1 MGRLASPFFM
11 NTPDLS
17 DKYPDKDFLLD
28 FQCFS
33 RIKSMHGQ
41 ISTVFC
47 PDDNS
52 FVREMLSENGH
63 QKIMFIDGA
72 KSKNVALLG
81 DNLAALA
88 IENNWSGI
96 IVNGRIRDAEII
108 SQLDIAIFA
117 LGTCPRKS
125 SKKNQ
130 GKKNIELSIDGL
142 TIKPGDWVYA
152 DINGILISDSELEI

>member
-1 MGRLASPFFM
+1 
-11 NTPDLS
+11 
-17 DKYPDKDFLLD
+17 
-28 FQCFS
+28 
-33 RIKSMHGQ
+33 MHGQ

-108 SQLDIAIFA
+108 SQLDVAIFA

>member
-1 MGRLASPFFM
+1 M

-52 FVREMLSENGH
+52 FVKEMLSENGH

-108 SQLDIAIFA
+108 SQLDVAIFA

>member
-1 MGRLASPFFM
+1 MK
-11 NTPDLS
+11 TTDLS
-17 DKYPDKDFLLD
+17 DKYPDKHFLLD

-81 DNLAALA
+81 DNLATLA

-108 SQLDIAIFA
+108 SQLDVAIFA

>member
-1 MGRLASPFFM
+1 M

-17 DKYPDKDFLLD
+17 DKYSDKRFLLD
-28 FQCFS
+28 FHCFS

-81 DNLAALA
+81 DNLATLA

-108 SQLDIAIFA
+108 SQLDVAIFA

>member
-1 MGRLASPFFM
+1 M

-17 DKYPDKDFLLD
+17 DKYPDKHFLLD

-33 RIKSMHGQ
+33 KIKSMHGQ

-88 IENNWSGI
+88 IANNWSGI

-108 SQLDIAIFA
+108 SEMEIAIFA

-130 GKKNIELSIDGL
+130 GEKDIELSIDGL
-142 TIKPGDWVYA
+142 TIKPDDWVYA

>member
-1 MGRLASPFFM
+1 M

-63 QKIMFIDGA
+63 QKIMFIDGG

-108 SQLDIAIFA
+108 SQLDVAIFA

>member
-1 MGRLASPFFM
+1 M

-108 SQLDIAIFA
+108 TQLDVAIFA

>member
-1 MGRLASPFFM
+1 M

-17 DKYPDKDFLLD
+17 DKYPDKHFLLD

-33 RIKSMHGQ
+33 KIKSMHGQ

-81 DNLAALA
+81 DNLAELA
-88 IENNWSGI
+88 IRNNWSGI

-108 SQLDIAIFA
+108 SQMEIPVFA
-117 LGTCPRKS
+117 LGTCPKKS
-125 SKKNQ
+125 FKKNQ

-152 DINGILISDSELEI
+152 DINGILISDSELDI

>member
-1 MGRLASPFFM
+1 M

-17 DKYPDKDFLLD
+17 DKYPDKGFLLD

-108 SQLDIAIFA
+108 SQLDVAIFA

>member
-1 MGRLASPFFM
+1 M

-47 PDDNS
+47 PEDNS

-63 QKIMFIDGA
+63 QKIIFIDGA

-81 DNLAALA
+81 DSLAKLA

-96 IVNGRIRDAEII
+96 VVNGRIRDAEII
-108 SQLDIAIFA
+108 SQLDVAIFA

>member
-1 MGRLASPFFM
+1 M

-81 DNLAALA
+81 DNLATLA

-108 SQLDIAIFA
+108 SQLDVAIFA

>member
-1 MGRLASPFFM
+1 M

-17 DKYPDKDFLLD
+17 DKYPDKRFLLD
-28 FQCFS
+28 FHCFS

-81 DNLAALA
+81 DNLATLA

-108 SQLDIAIFA
+108 SQLDVAIFA

-142 TIKPGDWVYA
+142 TIKPGDWAYA

>member
-1 MGRLASPFFM
+1 M

-63 QKIMFIDGA
+63 QKILFIDGA

-108 SQLDIAIFA
+108 SQLELAIFA

>member
-1 MGRLASPFFM
+1 M
-11 NTPDLS
+11 NTPDIS
-17 DKYPDKDFLLD
+17 DKYPEKHFLLD

-33 RIKSMHGQ
+33 KIKSMHGQ

-52 FVREMLSENGH
+52 FVREILSENGH
-63 QKIMFIDGA
+63 QKILFIDGA

-88 IENNWSGI
+88 IKNNWIGI
-96 IVNGRIRDAEII
+96 IVNGRIRDVEII
-108 SQLDIAIFA
+108 SKLDIAVFA

-125 SKKNQ
+125 SKRNQ
-130 GKKNIELSIDGL
+130 GKKDIELLIDGL
-142 TIKPGDWVYA
+142 ILKPGDWVYA
-152 DINGILISDSELEI
+152 DVNGILISDSELQI

>member
-1 MGRLASPFFM
+1 
-11 NTPDLS
+11 
-17 DKYPDKDFLLD
+17 
-28 FQCFS
+28 
-33 RIKSMHGQ
+33 MHGQ

-81 DNLAALA
+81 DNLATLAL
-88 IENNWSGI
+88 ENNWSGI

-108 SQLDIAIFA
+108 SQLELAIFA

>member
-1 MGRLASPFFM
+1 M

-63 QKIMFIDGA
+63 QKILFIDGA

-81 DNLAALA
+81 DNLAELA

-108 SQLDIAIFA
+108 SQLDVAIFA

>member
-1 MGRLASPFFM
+1 
-11 NTPDLS
+11 
-17 DKYPDKDFLLD
+17 
-28 FQCFS
+28 
-33 RIKSMHGQ
+33 MHGQ

-81 DNLAALA
+81 DNLATLAL
-88 IENNWSGI
+88 ENNWSGI

-108 SQLDIAIFA
+108 SQLDVAIFA

>member
-1 MGRLASPFFM
+1 M
-11 NTPDLS
+11 NTPDIS
-17 DKYPDKDFLLD
+17 DKYPGKHFLLD

-33 RIKSMHGQ
+33 RINSMHGQ
-41 ISTVFC
+41 IATVFC

-52 FVREMLSENGH
+52 FAREMLSENGH
-63 QKIMFIDGA
+63 RKILFIDGA

-88 IENNWSGI
+88 IENNWNGI

-108 SQLDIAIFA
+108 SEMDIAIFA

-142 TIKPGDWVYA
+142 KLKPGDWVYA
-152 DINGILISDSELEI
+152 DTTGILISDSELEI

>member
-1 MGRLASPFFM
+1 M

-33 RIKSMHGQ
+33 RIKSIHGQ

-81 DNLAALA
+81 DNLVKLA

-108 SQLDIAIFA
+108 SQLDVAIFA

-130 GKKNIELSIDGL
+130 GKKNIELLIDGL

-152 DINGILISDSELEI
+152 DINGILISDSELKI

>member
-1 MGRLASPFFM
+1 M

-108 SQLDIAIFA
+108 SQLDVAIFA

-152 DINGILISDSELEI
+152 DINGILISDSKLEI

>member
-1 MGRLASPFFM
+1 M

-33 RIKSMHGQ
+33 RIKSIHGQ

-81 DNLAALA
+81 DNLVKLA
-88 IENNWSGI
+88 IKNNWSGI

-108 SQLDIAIFA
+108 SQLDVAIFA

-130 GKKNIELSIDGL
+130 GKKNIELLIDGL

-152 DINGILISDSELEI
+152 DINGILISDSELKI

>member
-1 MGRLASPFFM
+1 M

-28 FQCFS
+28 FQSYS

-41 ISTVFC
+41 VSTVFC

-52 FVREMLSENGH
+52 LVREMLSEDGQ
-63 QKIMFIDGA
+63 QKILFVDGV
-72 KSKNVALLG
+72 KSENVALLG
-81 DNLAALA
+81 DNLVELA
-88 IENNWSGI
+88 KENNWRGI

-108 SQLDIAIFA
+108 SKMDIAVFA

-125 SKKNQ
+125 NKNNS
-130 GKKNIELSIDGL
+130 GKKDIELLVDEL
-142 TIKPGDWVYA
+142 TIKPNDWIYA
-152 DINGILISDSELEI
+152 DINGILLSDSELEI

>member
-1 MGRLASPFFM
+1 M

-52 FVREMLSENGH
+52 FVREMLSEDGH
-63 QKIMFIDGA
+63 QKILFIDGA

-108 SQLDIAIFA
+108 SQLDVAVFA

>member
-1 MGRLASPFFM
+1 M

-33 RIKSMHGQ
+33 KIKSMHGQ

-63 QKIMFIDGA
+63 QKIMFIDGG

-108 SQLDIAIFA
+108 SQLDVAIFA

>member
-1 MGRLASPFFM
+1 M
-11 NTPDLS
+11 NTTDLS
-17 DKYPDKDFLLD
+17 DKYPDKNFLLD
-28 FQCFS
+28 FHCYS
-33 RIKSMHGQ
+33 KTKSMYGQ

-63 QKIMFIDGA
+63 KKILFIDGE

-88 IENNWSGI
+88 KKNNWGGV

-108 SQLDIAIFA
+108 SEMDIAVFA
-117 LGTCPRKS
+117 LGTCPKKS
-125 SKKNQ
+125 HKNKQ
-130 GKKNIELSIDGL
+130 GKKDIEIFIDGL
-142 TIKPGDWVYA
+142 SLKPGDWVYA
-152 DINGILISDSELEI
+152 DINGILVSNSELQIQ

>member
-1 MGRLASPFFM
+1 M
-11 NTPDLS
+11 NTADLS
-17 DKYPDKDFLLD
+17 DKYPDKNFLLD

-63 QKIMFIDGA
+63 QKILFIDGV

-88 IENNWSGI
+88 IENNWKGI
-96 IVNGRIRDAEII
+96 IVNGRIRDTETI
-108 SQLDIAIFA
+108 SELDIAIFA
-117 LGTCPRKS
+117 LGTCPKKS
-125 SKKNQ
+125 SKRNQ
-130 GKKNIELSIDGL
+130 GEKNIELAVDGR
-142 TIKPGDWVYA
+142 TIKPGDWVYV
-152 DINGILISDSELEI
+152 DINGILISNSELQI

>member
-1 MGRLASPFFM
+1 M

-33 RIKSMHGQ
+33 KIKSMHGQ

-81 DNLAALA
+81 DNLAKLA

-108 SQLDIAIFA
+108 SQLDVAIFA

>member
-1 MGRLASPFFM
+1 
-11 NTPDLS
+11 
-17 DKYPDKDFLLD
+17 
-28 FQCFS
+28 
-33 RIKSMHGQ
+33 
-41 ISTVFC
+41 
-47 PDDNS
+47 
-52 FVREMLSENGH
+52 MLSENGH
-63 QKIMFIDGA
+63 QKIMFIDGG

-88 IENNWSGI
+88 IKNNWSGI

-108 SQLDIAIFA
+108 SQLDVAIFA

-125 SKKNQ
+125 FKKNQ

>member
-1 MGRLASPFFM
+1 M
-11 NTPDLS
+11 NTADLS
-17 DKYPDKDFLLD
+17 DKYPDKNFLLD

-33 RIKSMHGQ
+33 RIRSMHGQ

-63 QKIMFIDGA
+63 QKILFIDGV

-88 IENNWSGI
+88 IENNWKGI
-96 IVNGRIRDAEII
+96 IVNGRIRDAETI
-108 SQLDIAIFA
+108 SELDIAIFA
-117 LGTCPRKS
+117 LGTCPKKS
-125 SKKNQ
+125 SKRNQ
-130 GKKNIELSIDGL
+130 GEKNIELAVDGR
-142 TIKPGDWVYA
+142 TIKPGDWVYV
-152 DINGILISDSELEI
+152 DINGILISNSELQI

>member
-1 MGRLASPFFM
+1 M

-108 SQLDIAIFA
+108 SQLDVAIFA

-152 DINGILISDSELEI
+152 DINGILISDTELEI

>member
-1 MGRLASPFFM
+1 M

-142 TIKPGDWVYA
+142 TLKPDDWVYA
-152 DINGILISDSELEI
+152 DINGILISDSKLEI

>member
-1 MGRLASPFFM
+1 M

-33 RIKSMHGQ
+33 KIKSMHGQ

-88 IENNWSGI
+88 LENNWSGI

-108 SQLDIAIFA
+108 SQLELAIFA